1 MLIAVLHW
9 NRIKSQS
16 CPAWKELRD
25 VVNCD
30 LMSRML
36 KAVVERIGEVEQPI
50 AMPFPSWCQL
60 VVASWSVKVAT
71 AWLYSEG
78 MAWDFQAILISFQ
91 RSFSTMGQ
99 FLYTLWGMP
108 FGPGAKAALFTT
120 RLISDHLGGAVSNL
134 KTGSVRR
141 GTCLCEVGCSQG
153 HIIESWC
160 ALQGPAGWQLSVIF
174 LLQ

>member
-1 MLIAVLHW
+1 
-9 NRIKSQS
+9 
-16 CPAWKELRD
+16 
-25 VVNCD
+25 
-30 LMSRML
+30 MSRML

-60 VVASWSVKVAT
+60 VVASWGVKVAT

-141 GTCLCEVGCSQG
+141 GTCSGEPSGVFSGSHNWVLVCS
-153 HIIESWC
+153 SRSCWVAAFC
-160 ALQGPAGWQLSVIF
+160 YFSPPVDF
-174 LLQ
+174 YMY

>member
-30 LMSRML
+30 PMSRML

-141 GTCLCEVGCSQG
+141 GTCLC
-153 HIIESWC
+153 
-160 ALQGPAGWQLSVIF
+160 
-174 LLQ
+174 